1 MESESG
7 MTGYAW
13 RRIRHIVIHKVLHA
27 DDTPHRIATGVGVGL
42 FVACSP
48 LMGLHMLLALVGTM
62 LLRGNRAV
70 SVMAAWVSNPIT
82 FAPIMAFNWIVG
94 HAVLPRSEVA
104 TGHEV
109 RILIRQMIG
118 KAEGLVPM
126 IRHVFTEEFWSAVMG
141 LVGKLGAELWIGSVL
156 VGLLAGLFGYLL
168 TYRGVIWRRAHR
180 GKRHRLNGPAGESDG
195 TGPSKKVWQREG
207 SPRSPS
213 GVDAS

>member
-13 RRIRHIVIHKVLHA
+13 RRIRHVVIYKVLHA

-48 LMGLHMLLALVGTM
+48 LIGLHMLLALLGTM

-70 SVMAAWVSNPIT
+70 SVVAAWVSNPIT
-82 FAPIMAFNWIVG
+82 YGPMMAFNWIVG
-94 HAVLPRSEVA
+94 HAVLPSSEVA

-118 KAEGLVPM
+118 KADGLVPM
-126 IRHVFTEEFWSAVMG
+126 VRQAFTGEFWLAVLG
-141 LVGKLGAELWIGSVL
+141 LVGKLGAELWIGSAL

-168 TYRGVIWRRAHR
+168 TYRGVIWRREHR
-180 GKRHRLNGPAGESDG
+180 RKHERQRGPAGDSGG
-195 TGPSKKVWQREG
+195 TGPSAKTWKREG